1 MTKVL
6 ACRLFRLSANAYH
19 SSDRKIRTDSLFL
32 SVLFDIFKREDT
44 RRNEIPRLIVV
55 EFLCTQNILCQSRLQ
70 GPPRLALT
78 SWKLQ
83 SSTLPGSD
91 RPFSQANEL
100 VRSRHLASTIFPFFS
115 LLTCGEAHQY
125 HFDNRNNIND

>member
-1 MTKVL
+1 MTKVS
-6 ACRLFRLSANAYH
+6 AWRLFRLSANAYH

-32 SVLFDIFKREDT
+32 SVLFDIFKRENTWRD
-44 RRNEIPRLIVV
+44 EIPRLIIV
-55 EFLCTQNILCQSRLQ
+55 EFLCTQKILCQSRLQ

-115 LLTCGEAHQY
+115 LLTCGEVHQY
-125 HFDNRNNIND
+125 QLDN